1 MHRVA
6 DQSKDPTTG
15 TTTNSCRC
23 GCGQTVRRT
32 FAQGHDQVF
41 LASLRHKVSV
51 GEMTADQA
59 MAEAATV
66 SLAFVTKVNKS
77 LAIVAAQRAR
87 ETARKEAA
95 TGNPRAA

>member
-6 DQSKDPTTG
+6 NQSKDQTTG
-15 TTTNSCRC
+15 VTSNSCRC
-23 GCGQTVRRT
+23 GCNRAVRRT

-41 LASLRHKVSV
+41 LASLRHRVSV
-51 GEMTADQA
+51 GEMTADEA

-66 SLAFVTKVNKS
+66 SRAFVTKVTKS
-77 LAIVAAQRAR
+77 LAIVAAQKAR
-87 ETARKEAA
+87 DTARREAA